1 MRKLALFLGLIF
13 EAVYLLLRVAVWF
26 VNVTLGMVVIVSLA
40 LAGMVVLF
48 VVCVFHL
55 FVAMPPD
62 IQDYDHEVH

>member
-48 VVCVFHL
+48 VVCAFHL
-55 FVAMPPD
+55 FVVMPPD
-62 IQDYDHEVH
+62 IEDYDPR